1 MTTTTA
7 ITPIESFRNTLA
19 RMQPEF
25 GAALP
30 PQISVEKFVRT
41 VITVVQMNPKFLDAD
56 RRSLLGSCMKA
67 AQDGLLLDGREAAL
81 VPFNGKGGTA
91 LQYMPMIGGILKK
104 IRNSGELASISA
116 NVVYQRDQFDYAL
129 GDDERIVHKPHL
141 GEDRGRPVAVYA
153 IARTKDGAVYR
164 EVMSVGEVEK
174 IRQSSRAANA
184 GPWVNHWGEM
194 ARKTVIKRL
203 AKRLPTSTDVDQ
215 VIASDNE
222 VAGFAS
228 DAAGSPTIDPV
239 KSEDHAALPPAEP
252 ATSRLKRSI
261 GKRTKREDLKAEE
274 VVEQAAEPA
283 QAPEPAEAETINPS
297 TEAPSDDADTAADA
311 HF

>member
-1 MTTTTA
+1 MTAITTA
-7 ITPIESFRNTLA
+7 LTPIESFRNTLT

-25 GAALP
+25 TAALP
-30 PQISVEKFVRT
+30 PQIPVEKFVRT
-41 VITVVQMNPKFLDAD
+41 VITVVQMNPSHLDAD

-81 VPFNGKGGTA
+81 VPFNGKGGRA
-91 LQYMPMIGGILKK
+91 VQYMPMIAGILKK

-116 NVVYQRDQFDYAL
+116 NVVYQRDQFDYEL
-129 GDDERIVHKPHL
+129 GDEERIKHKPHL
-141 GEDRGRPVAVYA
+141 GDDRGTPVAVYA

-174 IRQSSRAANA
+174 IRRASKAANA
-184 GPWVNHWGEM
+184 GPWVDHWGEM

-203 AKRLPTSTDVDQ
+203 AKRLPSSTDLDQ

-222 VAGFAS
+222 AIGMSNDIV
-228 DAAGSPTIDPV
+228 GSPTIDPV
-239 KSEDHAALPPAEP
+239 KQETPMALPADE
-252 ATSRLKRSI
+252 ATTSRLKRSM
-261 GKRTKREDLKAEE
+261 GKRTKREVQEDV
-274 VVEQAAEPA
+274 VVEEPA
-283 QAPEPAEAETINPS
+283 PEVAQTEQEPTTEEATDEP
-297 TEAPSDDADTAADA
+297 AADA